1 MSSDLPLGPAGARL
15 DRYRAARRRF
25 HAYRREADVVRL
37 TALALGFAALTGL
50 AAQVRVPLP
59 FTPVPITLQTFAV
72 LLAGIA
78 LGGRVGGLSQALY
91 VAIGLGG
98 VPWFTGGG
106 AGPSHLLGPT
116 GGYLVGFVAAAAVVG
131 YLTDRFAA
139 ARELPA
145 LLGLLV
151 VANFVV
157 IYGFGLPWLYVWLSA
172 VNGQAVSLAQLL
184 TMGLLP
190 FVPGDVVKLLAAT
203 AVGRALAPRESFER
217 AVSSPR

>member
-1 MSSDLPLGPAGARL
+1 MRTDPPTLTGEGTL
-15 DRYRAARRRF
+15 DRYRKARRRF

-37 TALALGFAALTGL
+37 TALAVGFAALTGV

-72 LLAGIA
+72 LLAGLV
-78 LGGRVGGLSQALY
+78 LGGRVGGMSQAIY

-106 AGPSHLLGPT
+106 AGVGHLLGPT

-131 YLTDRFAA
+131 YVADRFAA
-139 ARELPA
+139 ARELPV
-145 LLGLLV
+145 LV
-151 VANFVV
+151 GVLFVANFVV
-157 IYGFGLPWLYVWLSA
+157 IYGFGLPWLYVWLTVA
-172 VNGQAVSLAQLL
+172 GGQAVSLGQLL

-190 FVPGDVVKLLAAT
+190 FVPGDIFKLLGVT
-203 AVGRALAPRESFER
+203 AVGRAVVPRESLGQARE
-217 AVSSPR
+217 AS

>member
-1 MSSDLPLGPAGARL
+1 MRSDPFLGPGHASL
-15 DRYRAARRRF
+15 DRYRTARHRF
-25 HAYRREADVVRL
+25 HAFRREADLVW
-37 TALALGFAALTGL
+37 TAALALGFAALTGL

-78 LGGRVGGLSQALY
+78 LGGRAGGLSQALY

-106 AGPSHLLGPT
+106 AGVGHLLGPT
-116 GGYLVGFVAAAAVVG
+116 GGYLVGFVAAAAAVG
-131 YLTDRFAA
+131 YLTDRFAG

-145 LLGLLV
+145 LLGILA

-157 IYGFGLPWLYVWLSA
+157 IYGFGLPWLYVWLS
-172 VNGQAVSLAQLL
+172 VVGGQPVSLGQLL

-190 FVPGDVVKLLAAT
+190 FIPGDVVKLLGAT
-203 AVGRALAPRESFER
+203 AVGRAVAPQQSLGRGSTL
-217 AVSSPR
+217 